1 MLQGRGWKQTTTD
14 DTYDSEQVSEVLRI
28 CGVSVGTELE
38 THFLVYCPFHYNKN
52 TPACEVDKEKGL
64 FICFSCGENG
74 TLLDMVMRTTS
85 RNYFE
90 ASRVISNATKTVD
103 FESRIDKMVEV
114 KDEIE
119 EFDPVLIR
127 KLHNNLLESEEGL
140 AYYHKRKIEDDAIKF
155 FNLGYSINQQMVT
168 VPIYTYDNICVGF
181 VGRSIEGKSFKNST
195 GLPRNKVLFNLNN
208 VKYKNITIVE
218 SSFDVIRLWQ
228 LNIPAVATL
237 GANLGK
243 NQIGLLRKYAK
254 SIILASDQ
262 DEAGMQLESK
272 LIKALPEKQIS
283 KIEFPD
289 GLKDI
294 GDMTDEQ
301 IIDAYNSLSS
311 FDIALTL

>member
-1 MLQGRGWKQTTTD
+1 MLQGSSRKQTTTD
-14 DTYDSEQVSEVLRI
+14 DTYDPEQVSELLRV
-28 CGVSVGTELE
+28 CGVSIGTELE

-52 TPACEVDKEKGL
+52 TPACEIDKEKGL

-74 TLLDMVMRTTS
+74 TLLDLVMRTTN

-90 ASRVISNATKTVD
+90 ASRVISNAAKTVD
-103 FESRIDKMVEV
+103 FESRIDKMVEA
-114 KDEIE
+114 KEEFE

-127 KLHNNLLESEEGL
+127 KLHNNLLEIEEGL
-140 AYYHKRKIEDDAIKF
+140 NYYHSRKIENDAVKF
-155 FNLGYSINQQMVT
+155 FKLGYSINQKMVT
-168 VPIYTYDNICVGF
+168 VPIYTHDDICVGF

-208 VKYKNITIVE
+208 VKYKDITIVE
-218 SSFDVIRLWQ
+218 SSFDAIRLWQ

-243 NQIGLLRKYAK
+243 SQISLLRKYAK

-262 DEAGMQLESK
+262 DEAGAQLESK
-272 LIKALPEKQIS
+272 IMKALPEKQVS
-283 KIEFPD
+283 KISFPD

-301 IIDAYNSLSS
+301 IVKAFNSLSS

>member
-1 MLQGRGWKQTTTD
+1 MLQGRSWKQTSSD
-14 DTYDSEQVSEVLRI
+14 DTYDSEQVSEVLRV

-74 TLLDMVMRTTS
+74 TLLEMVMRTTS

-127 KLHNNLLESEEGL
+127 KLHNNLLETEEGL
-140 AYYHKRKIEDDAIKF
+140 AYYHSRKIEDDAIKF
-155 FNLGYSINQQMVT
+155 FNLGYSISQKMVT
-168 VPIYTYDNICVGF
+168 VPIHTHDNVCVGF

-208 VKYKNITIVE
+208 IKYKNITIVE

-243 NQIGLLRKYAK
+243 NQIDLLRKYAK

-283 KIEFPD
+283 KLEFPD

-294 GDMTDEQ
+294 GDMSDEQ